1 MEKKSPTP
9 MTPFDEWTVPN
20 ELHTLKLLL
29 PYTPA
34 ASQQALGI
42 LIKVMELQ
50 NTIQYFDRQKNLL
63 HEQDFSPGV
72 SSPMKMLEEISPYLP
87 PEQANMLETFRNVMN
102 MMDMV
107 QMMQNFSNDTGNTS
121 AGDNDFE
128 SENSNKTNSFMNFGG
143 SGSGFDPM
151 QLVMGM
157 LSPEQK
163 DMFEMYQTMFSQTD
177 EPAAPEDSP
186 GNASASENME
196 SEAAVPQTYDESQE
210 YDETAYEESREYG
223 ESIYE
228 KSQEYGETTY
238 EKSQEYNGARHE
250 ELREYNGT
258 QYEEP
263 QTYDGFLYGESK
275 INNIERIDTDNE

>member
-1 MEKKSPTP
+1 MEKKSTTP

-107 QMMQNFSNDTGNTS
+107 QMMQNLSNDTGSTS
-121 AGDNDFE
+121 TDGNDFE

-143 SGSGFDPM
+143 TGSGFDPM

-177 EPAAPEDSP
+177 EPADPEDSS

-196 SEAAVPQTYDESQE
+196 SEDAVPQTYDESQE
-210 YDETAYEESREYG
+210 YDKTAYEE
-223 ESIYE
+223 
-228 KSQEYGETTY
+228 SQEYGETTY
-238 EKSQEYNGARHE
+238 EKSQEYNKSRHE

-275 INNIERIDTDNE
+275 INDIERIDADNE